1 MINSKMIY
9 RIIGFLLLIET
20 AMLLCCGAVSLFYKE
35 NDLQSFLIS
44 SAITTGVGIL
54 MLAIGKGAEKSL
66 NRRDGYVIV
75 STAWIAFSLF
85 GMLPY
90 YIGGYIPSITDAFF
104 ETMSGFSSTGATIMN
119 NIESMPHGILFWRAM
134 TQWIGGL
141 GIVFFTIAVL
151 PIFGMGGI
159 QVFAAEASGPT
170 HDKVHPRIGVTA
182 KWIWGI
188 YAGMTGTLIVLLVFG
203 GMSVFDSI
211 CHAFTTTSTG
221 GFSTKQAS
229 IEYYHSP
236 YIDYVISIFMF
247 LSGIN
252 FTLLL
257 LMFNGKIKKFIHD
270 AELKFYF
277 ICVSFFTIFIA
288 FWLYRTCDM
297 GVEEA
302 FRKSLFQVISLQ
314 TSTGFATADYML
326 WPSILCYFKENHH
339 TNTFDTSC
347 RAARTSSYQHNHN
360 QTSPKNGGPK
370 HILHPNAVL
379 PVRVNKQVISPS
391 IQSTVLA
398 FTFLYAVIAI
408 ISILIMLGFGVG
420 FLESIGTV
428 VSSMGNMGPGLG
440 TCGPAYS
447 WSELPDAAKWLLSF
461 LMLLGRLE
469 LFTVLLLFSSDFW
482 KKN

>member
-326 WPSILCYFKENHH
+326 WPSILWGCLIVVMLIGACAGSTTGGIKCIRMVILFKVAKNEFKH
-339 TNTFDTSC
+339 T
-347 RAARTSSYQHNHN
+347 
-360 QTSPKNGGPK
+360 
-370 HILHPNAVL
+370 NAVL

>member
-1 MINSKMIY
+1 MINFRFIANLMG
-9 RIIGFLLLIET
+9 RLLLIES
-20 AMLLCCGAVSLFYKE
+20 AFLLLCVLIALIYGEHDASAFFYTSLITM
-35 NDLQSFLIS
+35 SAGFLLSKLIK
-44 SAITTGVGIL
+44 IKDRV
-54 MLAIGKGAEKSL
+54 LAKK
-66 NRRDGYVIV
+66 DGYFMVTMV
-75 STAWIAFSLF
+75 WIIFSLF
-85 GMLPY
+85 GSLPY
-90 YIGGYIPSITDAFF
+90 MIGNTIPSFADAFF
-104 ETMSGFSSTGATIMN
+104 ETMSGFTTTGSSILNHVEALPHAT
-119 NIESMPHGILFWRAM
+119 LFWRSL
-134 TQWIGGL
+134 TQWLGGL
-141 GIVFFTIAVL
+141 GIIMLFIAIL
-151 PIFGMGGI
+151 PSLGI
-159 QVFAAEASGPT
+159 EGRDLYVAEVTGPT
-170 HDKVHPRIGVTA
+170 HNKTSFTFTSSARQM
-182 KWIWGI
+182 WILYTI
-188 YAGMTGTLIVLLVFG
+188 LTLLQTLLLLFG
-203 GMSVFDSI
+203 GMNLFDGI
-211 CHAFTTTSTG
+211 CHAFTTMATG

-326 WPSILCYFKENHH
+326 WPSILWGCLIVVMLIGACAGSTTGGIKCIRMVILFKV
-339 TNTFDTSC
+339 
-347 RAARTSSYQHNHN
+347 A
-360 QTSPKNGGPK
+360 KNEFK

>member
-1 MINSKMIY
+1 MINSKMIF
-9 RIIGFLLLIET
+9 RILGFLLLIET
-20 AMLLCCGAVSLFYKE
+20 VMLLCCGGVSLFYKE
-35 NDLQSFLIS
+35 NDLQSFLVS
-44 SAITTGVGIL
+44 SAITTSIGIL
-54 MLAIGKGAEKSL
+54 LLAIGKDAVKSL

-75 STAWIAFSLF
+75 SVAWVTFSLF

-90 YIGGYIPSITDAFF
+90 YIGGYIPSVTDAFF
-104 ETMSGFSSTGATIMN
+104 ETMSGFSSTGATILN

-151 PIFGMGGI
+151 PIFGVGGI

-170 HDKVHPRIGVTA
+170 HDKVHPRIGITA

-277 ICVSFFTIFIA
+277 WCVSFFTIFIA
-288 FWLYRTCDM
+288 VWLHQTSSM
-297 GVEEA
+297 EIEEA

-326 WPSILCYFKENHH
+326 WPSILWGCLVIVMIIGACAGSTGGGVKVSRVVLVMKSIKQELRQIIHPHGVQCVRMDKKTVDRKVLSSLYVYLTSYF
-339 TNTFDTSC
+339 FVFGLS
-347 RAARTSSYQHNHN
+347 
-360 QTSPKNGGPK
+360 
-370 HILHPNAVL
+370 
-379 PVRVNKQVISPS
+379 
-391 IQSTVLA
+391 VLA
-398 FTFLYAVIAI
+398 ISLENFSFTTNFTAVAATLNNI
-408 ISILIMLGFGVG
+408 
-420 FLESIGTV
+420 
-428 VSSMGNMGPGLG
+428 GPGLAEV
-440 TCGPAYS
+440 GPSRNFGVYGDFS
-447 WSELPDAAKWLLSF
+447 KLVLIFD
-461 LMLLGRLE
+461 MLAGRLE
-469 LFTVLLLFSSDFW
+469 LLPMLLLFYPRTWSS
-482 KKN
+482 KC

>member
-9 RIIGFLLLIET
+9 RIMGFLLLIET
-20 AMLLCCGAVSLFYKE
+20 AMLMCCGGVSLFYKE
-35 NDLQSFLIS
+35 DDLNSFLLS
-44 SAITTGVGIL
+44 SAITAFVGVI
-54 MLAIGKGAEKSL
+54 MLAIGRGAEKSL

-75 STAWIAFSLF
+75 SVAWITFSLF

-90 YIGGYIPSITDAFF
+90 YIGGYIPNVTDAFF

-182 KWIWGI
+182 KGI
-188 YAGMTGTLIVLLVFG
+188 YAGMTGTLIILLVFG
-203 GMSVFDSI
+203 GMGLFDSI

-221 GFSTKQAS
+221 GFSTKQTS

-247 LSGIN
+247 LSGVN

-277 ICVSFFTIFIA
+277 ISVAFFTIFIA
-288 FWLYRTCDM
+288 VWLYQTSSM
-297 GVEEA
+297 GAEEA

-326 WPSILCYFKENHH
+326 WPSILWGCLLIVMIIGACAGSTTGGIKCIRMVILFKV
-339 TNTFDTSC
+339 
-347 RAARTSSYQHNHN
+347 A
-360 QTSPKNGGPK
+360 KNEFK

-408 ISILIMLGFGVG
+408 VSILIMMGFGVG

-428 VSSMGNMGPGLG
+428 ISSIGNMGPGLG
-440 TCGPAYS
+440 TCGPAFS

>member
-1 MINSKMIY
+1 MIY
-9 RIIGFLLLIET
+9 RITGFLLLIET
-20 AMLLCCGAVSLFYKE
+20 GLLLCCAGVSLIYRE
-35 NDLQSFLIS
+35 DDLSSFLL
-44 SAITTGVGIL
+44 SAGLTTLVAIL
-54 MLAIGKGAEKSL
+54 LLALGKGAEKQL

-188 YAGMTGTLIVLLVFG
+188 YAGMTGTLIILLVFG
-203 GMSVFDSI
+203 GMGLFDSI

-221 GFSTKQAS
+221 GFSTKQTS

-236 YIDYVISIFMF
+236 YIDYVISVFMF
-247 LSGIN
+247 LSGVN

-277 ICVSFFTIFIA
+277 MSVAFFTVFIA
-288 FWLYRTCDM
+288 VWLYQTSSM
-297 GVEEA
+297 GAEEA

-326 WPSILCYFKENHH
+326 WPSILWGCLLIVMIMGACAGSTTGGIKCIRMVILFKV
-339 TNTFDTSC
+339 
-347 RAARTSSYQHNHN
+347 A
-360 QTSPKNGGPK
+360 KNEFK

-398 FTFLYAVIAI
+398 FTFLYAIIAI
-408 ISILIMLGFGVG
+408 ISILVMMGFGVG

-428 VSSMGNMGPGLG
+428 ISSIGNMGPGLG
-440 TCGPAYS
+440 TCGPAFS

-482 KKN
+482 KRN

>member
-20 AMLLCCGAVSLFYKE
+20 AMLMCCGGVSVWYKE
-35 NDLQSFLIS
+35 EDLKSFLLS
-44 SAITTGVGIL
+44 SAITLCVGVL

-75 STAWIAFSLF
+75 SVAWIAFSLF

-90 YIGGYIPSITDAFF
+90 YIGGYIPNITDAFF

-170 HDKVHPRIGVTA
+170 HDKVHPRIGITA
-182 KWIWGI
+182 KWIWAI
-188 YAGMTGTLIVLLVFG
+188 YTSMTGTLIVLLIFG

-236 YIDYVISIFMF
+236 YIDYVISVFMF
-247 LSGIN
+247 LSGVN

-270 AELKFYF
+270 AELKFYS
-277 ICVSFFTIFIA
+277 ISVLFFTVFIA
-288 FWLYRTCDM
+288 VWLYQTMDM
-297 GVEEA
+297 SAEEA
-302 FRKSLFQVISLQ
+302 FRKSLFQVISLH

-326 WPSILCYFKENHH
+326 WPSILWGCLVVVMLMGACAGSTTGGIKCIRMVILFKVV
-339 TNTFDTSC
+339 
-347 RAARTSSYQHNHN
+347 
-360 QTSPKNGGPK
+360 KNEFK
-370 HILHPNAVL
+370 HILHPNAIL
-379 PVRVNKQVISPS
+379 PVRVNKQVIAPS

-398 FTFLYAVIAI
+398 FTFLYAVIAMV
-408 ISILIMLGFGVG
+408 SILIMMGLGVG
-420 FLESIGTV
+420 FMESIGTV

-440 TCGPAYS
+440 TCGPAYT
-447 WSELPDAAKWLLSF
+447 WSGLPDAAKWLLSF

-469 LFTVLLLFSSDFW
+469 LFTVLLLFTSDFW
-482 KKN
+482 RKN

>member
-1 MINSKMIY
+1 MINSKMIF
-9 RIIGFLLLIET
+9 RILGFLLLIET
-20 AMLLCCGAVSLFYKE
+20 VMLLCCGGVSLFYKE
-35 NDLQSFLIS
+35 NDLQSFLVS
-44 SAITTGVGIL
+44 SAITTSIGIL
-54 MLAIGKGAEKSL
+54 LLAIGKDAVKSL

-75 STAWIAFSLF
+75 SVAWVTFSLF

-90 YIGGYIPSITDAFF
+90 YIGGYIPSVTDAFF
-104 ETMSGFSSTGATIMN
+104 ETMSGFSSTGATILN

-151 PIFGMGGI
+151 PIFGVGGI

-170 HDKVHPRIGVTA
+170 HDKVHPRIGITA

-277 ICVSFFTIFIA
+277 WCVSFFTIFIA
-288 FWLYRTCDM
+288 VWLHQTSSM
-297 GVEEA
+297 EIEEA

-326 WPSILCYFKENHH
+326 WPSILWGCLVIVMIIGACAGITTGGIKCIRMVILF
-339 TNTFDTSC
+339 
-347 RAARTSSYQHNHN
+347 QVV
-360 QTSPKNGGPK
+360 KNEFK

-408 ISILIMLGFGVG
+408 ISILIMMGLGVG

-428 VSSMGNMGPGLG
+428 ISSMGNMGPGLG
-440 TCGPAYS
+440 TCGPAFS

-469 LFTVLLLFSSDFW
+469 LFTVLLLFTSDFW

>member
-182 KWIWGI
+182 R
-188 YAGMTGTLIVLLVFG
+188 MTGTLIVVLVFG
-203 GMSVFDSI
+203 VMSVFDRI

-326 WPSILCYFKENHH
+326 WPSILWGCLIVVMLIGACAGSTTGGIKCIRMVILFKV
-339 TNTFDTSC
+339 
-347 RAARTSSYQHNHN
+347 A
-360 QTSPKNGGPK
+360 KNEFK

>member
-1 MINSKMIY
+1 MINSKMIF
-9 RIIGFLLLIET
+9 RILGFLLLIET
-20 AMLLCCGAVSLFYKE
+20 VMLLCCGGVSLFYKE
-35 NDLQSFLIS
+35 NDLQSFLVS
-44 SAITTGVGIL
+44 SAITTSIGIL
-54 MLAIGKGAEKSL
+54 LLAIGKDAVKSL

-75 STAWIAFSLF
+75 SVAWVTFSLF

-90 YIGGYIPSITDAFF
+90 YIGGYIPSVTDAFF
-104 ETMSGFSSTGATIMN
+104 ETMSGFSSTGATILN

-151 PIFGMGGI
+151 PIFGVGGI

-170 HDKVHPRIGVTA
+170 HDKVHPRIGITA

-277 ICVSFFTIFIA
+277 WCVSFFTIFIA
-288 FWLYRTCDM
+288 VWLHQTSSM
-297 GVEEA
+297 EIEEA

-326 WPSILCYFKENHH
+326 WPSILWGCLVIVMIIGACAGSTGGGIKVSRVLILFKAIRKELSMMIHPRMVKKIKMDGHNLSHETLRSTNVYMTAYFIVLFVSLLIVCLDEYDLS
-339 TNTFDTSC
+339 TNFT
-347 RAARTSSYQHNHN
+347 
-360 QTSPKNGGPK
+360 
-370 HILHPNAVL
+370 AVL
-379 PVRVNKQVISPS
+379 ATLNNI
-391 IQSTVLA
+391 
-398 FTFLYAVIAI
+398 
-408 ISILIMLGFGVG
+408 
-420 FLESIGTV
+420 
-428 VSSMGNMGPGLG
+428 GPGLELV
-440 TCGPAYS
+440 GPTQNFALFS
-447 WSELPDAAKWLLSF
+447 PLSKCV
-461 LMLLGRLE
+461 LMFDMLAGRLE
-469 LFTVLLLFSSDFW
+469 LFPMLVILLPSCW
-482 KKN
+482 KKY

>member
-20 AMLLCCGAVSLFYKE
+20 AMLMCCGGVSVLYE
-35 NDLQSFLIS
+35 EEDLKSFLIS
-44 SAITTGVGIL
+44 SAITVCVGVL
-54 MLAIGKGAEKSL
+54 MLAIGRGAEKSL

-75 STAWIAFSLF
+75 SVAWITFSLF

-90 YIGGYIPSITDAFF
+90 YIGGYIPSVTDAFF

-170 HDKVHPRIGVTA
+170 HDKVHPRIGITA
-182 KWIWGI
+182 KWIWAI
-188 YAGMTGTLIVLLVFG
+188 YTSMTGALIVLLVFG

-236 YIDYVISIFMF
+236 YIDYVISVFMF

-270 AELKFYF
+270 AELKFYS
-277 ICVSFFTIFIA
+277 ISVLFFTVFIA
-288 FWLYRTCDM
+288 VWLYQTTGM
-297 GVEEA
+297 GGEEA

-326 WPSILCYFKENHH
+326 WPSILWGCLVVVMLMGACAGSTTGGIKCIRMVILF
-339 TNTFDTSC
+339 
-347 RAARTSSYQHNHN
+347 QVV
-360 QTSPKNGGPK
+360 KNEFK

-379 PVRVNKQVISPS
+379 PVRVNKQVIAPS

-398 FTFLYAVIAI
+398 FTFLYAVLAI
-408 ISILIMLGFGVG
+408 ISILIMMGLGVG
-420 FLESIGTV
+420 FMESIGTV
-428 VSSMGNMGPGLG
+428 VSSIGNMGPGLG
-440 TCGPAYS
+440 TCGPAYT
-447 WSELPDAAKWLLSF
+447 WSGLPDAAKWLLSF

-469 LFTVLLLFSSDFW
+469 LFTVLLLFTSDFW
-482 KKN
+482 RKS